1 MIHALLLAA
10 QLTAADTSFADA
22 KARADE
28 YESVLS
34 HNDGVTLIE
43 AQGKALSAAMTECGP
58 AKKSFPPFAIVARV
72 SKNGVTERTWRNDD
86 SPFAICLDL
95 HLARAFLP
103 VAAGKPFY
111 ASYELNSAP

>member
-1 MIHALLLAA
+1 MVHALLLAV
-10 QLTAADTSFADA
+10 QLAAADTSFADA

-28 YESVLS
+28 YESVLAAKDS
-34 HNDGVTLIE
+34 AALIE
-43 AQGKALSAAMTECGP
+43 AQGKALNAAMAECGP

-72 SKNGVTERTWRNDD
+72 SRTGVTERTWRNDD

-103 VAAGKPFY
+103 VAAGKPFF
-111 ASYELNSAP
+111 ASYELDSAP